1 MPSGPDR
8 RKERRARVVIV
19 FALAM
24 AASHQ
29 RGVMLRPW
37 NGIPRA
43 AGATWVPRSYL
54 KNASDSRWRRCT
66 PLKNAH
72 NLPRLLR
79 FFIGVRLT
87 LSCDL
92 LFLRWLLH
100 IRDPPDR
107 FEKLRAGLSTRRLAP
122 RVQAALGRA
131 PMKRQVHA
139 CCRGSMRQHS
149 KSGMVFKVNL
159 CPASDRVPI
168 GMRGGCTG
176 AGGLAKRVD
185 VHLRAYY
192 PES

>member
-1 MPSGPDR
+1 
-8 RKERRARVVIV
+8 
-19 FALAM
+19 
-24 AASHQ
+24 
-29 RGVMLRPW
+29 
-37 NGIPRA
+37 
-43 AGATWVPRSYL
+43 VPRSYL

-79 FFIGVRLT
+79 FFISVRLT

-100 IRDPPDR
+100 IRDLPDR
-107 FEKLRAGLSTRRLAP
+107 FGKLRAGLSSRRLVP

-149 KSGMVFKVNL
+149 KSSMVFKVNL
-159 CPASDRVPI
+159 CVPPI
-168 GMRGGCTG
+168 EFPSGRAVDAQVQGVLQKELTCICGRTIQGVRNCT
-176 AGGLAKRVD
+176 
-185 VHLRAYY
+185 
-192 PES
+192 